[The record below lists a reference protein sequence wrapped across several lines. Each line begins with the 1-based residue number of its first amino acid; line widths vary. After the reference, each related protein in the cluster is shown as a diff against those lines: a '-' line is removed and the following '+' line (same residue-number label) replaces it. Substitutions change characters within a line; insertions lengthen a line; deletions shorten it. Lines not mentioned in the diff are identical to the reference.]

1 MEFWKKS
8 RALKEYLK
16 ALKKKPKMTPELE
29 EYIELGQN
37 YADRLN
43 PLNWQAPPSTK
54 KNSDASC
61 PTRFGDTSYYEIMPA
76 AWSLANFSL
85 ASSPQ
90 QFSLTWGRL
99 ISFIVRVRDEAVIP
113 NGPGSTLYSAWMIS
127 AQE

>member
-43 PLNWQAPPSTK
+43 PLNWQDIATFDEDELRHELP
-54 KNSDASC
+54 
-61 PTRFGDTSYYEIMPA
+61 Y
-76 AWSLANFSL
+76 SL
-85 ASSPQ
+85 
-90 QFSLTWGRL
+90 W
-99 ISFIVRVRDEAVIP
+99 
-113 NGPGSTLYSAWMIS
+113 
-127 AQE
+127 